1 MRSADPKLV
10 AKLKKYTKDQ
20 IIDALTNQINAD
32 YNIGRLLNHLEEKEG
47 DKLLEEHKEA
57 IGAEQKARHIYALFL
72 REMAAKYGDGKS
84 FRIMKLSRAEYERG
98 ISLEKAIK
106 EAEARERMLDKK
118 VTKMLNLEE

>member
-47 DKLLEEHKEA
+47 DKLLEEHREA
-57 IGAEQKARHIYALFL
+57 IGAEQKARHIYSLFL
-72 REMAAKYGDGKS
+72 GEMAAKYGDGKS
-84 FRIMKLSRAEYERG
+84 FRIMQLSRAEYERG

>member
-1 MRSADPKLV
+1 MRSADPELV

-20 IIDALTNQINAD
+20 IIDALASQINAD
-32 YNIGRLLNHLEEKEG
+32 YNTGRLLNHLEEKES
-47 DKLLEEHKEA
+47 DKLLKEHREA
-57 IGAEQKARHIYALFL
+57 IEAEEKARHLYLLFL

-98 ISLEKAIK
+98 ILLEKAIK
-106 EAEARERMLDKK
+106 EAEARECTLDKK

>member
-1 MRSADPKLV
+1 MRSADPELV

-20 IIDALTNQINAD
+20 IIDALANQIIAD
-32 YNIGRLLNHLEEKEG
+32 YNIGRLLNRLEEKESN
-47 DKLLEEHKEA
+47 KLLEEHREA
-57 IGAEQKARHIYALFL
+57 IEAEQKARHIYALFL
-72 REMAAKYGDGKS
+72 REMAAKHGDGKS
-84 FRIMKLSRAEYERG
+84 FSIMELSHAEYERG